1 MYMKGLPGLY
11 GSVFITIALVLLYSP
26 SLPGA
31 QKQTGTAAGYIQSQ
45 ETNIAGVVAEL
56 TECKR
61 KEGVLTVKV
70 RFRNVSNNKV
80 WLSID
85 THHGSY
91 DGFYVTAEKK
101 KYFVLRDSDG
111 DQLAPKYLGGVHL
124 QKNETH
130 AWWAKFPAPPAG
142 VKSINLMI
150 PQVLPFE
157 DVPITDQ

>member
-1 MYMKGLPGLY
+1 MFKRDLSRSSINVLIVIAALILCSPGMLC
-11 GSVFITIALVLLYSP
+11 
-26 SLPGA
+26 A

-56 TECKR
+56 TDCKR

-91 DGFYVTAEKK
+91 EGFYVTAEKK

-111 DQLAPKYLGGVHL
+111 EQLAPKYLGGVNL
-124 QKNETH
+124 QKNEIH
-130 AWWAKFPAPPAG
+130 SWWAKFPAPPAM
-142 VKSINLMI
+142 VKKINLMI

-157 DVPITDQ
+157 DVPITNQ